1 MFLRLNSGVNPRFII
16 RKTPSVRTM
25 NTRLHYKN
33 VRKHF
38 IINYGIV
45 YIEMYA
51 SVIAMKLY
59 HNIHEGYK

>member
-16 RKTPSVRTM
+16 RKTPSIRTM
-25 NTRLHYKN
+25 NPRLHYKN

-51 SVIAMKLY
+51 SVIEMKLN
-59 HNIHEGYK
+59 HNIHES